1 MKDLPEHNDDLDPVA
16 FKRTLATRLR
26 DFTLSAASISP
37 VHAPRLASA
46 VETLISRH
54 PFVSGPYVE
63 SLPDFEKGESIAEL
77 VASGVLCEAWK
88 PMGEKAPALFE
99 RKLHLH
105 QRAAI
110 GRDEN
115 YLVATGTGSGKTEAF
130 LFPLID
136 ALLRSGPSK
145 PGVKAILVYPLNA
158 LATDQM
164 HRISKLLFKELGNP
178 GLTLGRFTGQTS
190 ARAGRAEIEREI
202 SEAPSF
208 QSAFGYDEKVP
219 KNWLLSRKEMLENP
233 PDILITNYAMLEHI
247 LLLPKNR
254 ALLKGADLQWI
265 VLDEL
270 HTYTGAQAIEVA
282 FLLRKLKA
290 ALEIPSNTLKCVGT
304 SASLDP
310 SRKDELARFAEDL
323 FGEPFGGGSEAIIT
337 SKRELHPT
345 RQYTMTRNSVSHA

>member
-1 MKDLPEHNDDLDPVA
+1 MKDLPEQNDDLDPVA

-46 VETLISRH
+46 VENLIARH

-77 VASGVLCEAWK
+77 VASGGLCEAWK
-88 PMGEKAPALFE
+88 AMKEKAPALYE

-130 LFPLID
+130 L
-136 ALLRSGPSK
+136 
-145 PGVKAILVYPLNA
+145 
-158 LATDQM
+158 
-164 HRISKLLFKELGNP
+164 
-178 GLTLGRFTGQTS
+178 
-190 ARAGRAEIEREI
+190 RAEIEREI

-254 ALLKGADLQWI
+254 ALLRGADLQWI

-290 ALEIPSNTLKCVGT
+290 ALGIKPKTLKCVGT

-310 SRKDELARFAEDL
+310 SRKDELARFDQAWRG
-323 FGEPFGGGSEAIIT
+323 FG
-337 SKRELHPT
+337 
-345 RQYTMTRNSVSHA
+345 